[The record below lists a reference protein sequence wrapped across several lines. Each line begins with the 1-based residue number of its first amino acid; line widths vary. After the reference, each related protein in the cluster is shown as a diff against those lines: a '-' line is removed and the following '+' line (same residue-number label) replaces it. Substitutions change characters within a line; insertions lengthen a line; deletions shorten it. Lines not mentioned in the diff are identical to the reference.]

1 MNRPL
6 NIPISEDLCRKHFRK
21 RKLVLVLFSKC
32 ECAWRRFLQGEATFW
47 LFQFQYCLF
56 ITPSFTGRGWLPVC
70 LIGLIGML
78 NSKTLKLSSQQSLQL
93 PSSWTPTQYLH
104 YRSAIWVTLCV
115 FTQMPVMLTLNLK
128 KHDSSQFISEIQY
141 GKDFVGF
148 YSTKDKTNL
157 CLVAIRYQR

>member
-1 MNRPL
+1 MKIFAESISGRENLFLFCSQSVNVLRGAFFKEKPL
-6 NIPISEDLCRKHFRK
+6 FGSPNIVYSSH
-21 RKLVLVLFSKC
+21 VTS
-32 ECAWRRFLQGEATFW
+32 
-47 LFQFQYCLF
+47 
-56 ITPSFTGRGWLPVC
+56 SFTGRGWLPVC

>member
-1 MNRPL
+1 MNKYTLKHTHEWRS
-6 NIPISEDLCRKHFRK
+6 IHKTFSDLKVWIC
-21 RKLVLVLFSKC
+21 
-32 ECAWRRFLQGEATFW
+32 FLQGKANFGSSNIV
-47 LFQFQYCLF
+47 Y
-56 ITPSFTGRGWLPVC
+56 ITSSFTGKGWLPVC

-78 NSKTLKLSSQQSLQL
+78 NSKTLKLSSQQSLQV